1 MFETSGTLSKNELM
15 EIIPATVAKKA
26 KKTYYQ
32 VILVIALLFA
42 IAVVPLFLTSPLS
55 PIPSINQYNWL
66 YWISLFCACVIM
78 IIPLVLYYPGRQYKM
93 KVLSILSN
101 YQDWYGNTCKN
112 ISSSFDESTVKYI
125 DKDSGGT
132 FVVHYTSFVR
142 FIETKNFYIVM
153 MKSGAFVPV
162 FKNQLT
168 TQEQTKLKQFISTK
182 VPII

>member
-15 EIIPATVAKKA
+15 EIIPAAVAKKA

-112 ISSSFDESTVKYI
+112 ISSSFDESTVKY
-125 DKDSGGT
+125 
-132 FVVHYTSFVR
+132 
-142 FIETKNFYIVM
+142 YIVM